1 MNMNLIFNAIL
12 SQITVPVIDPSS
24 ITGQLV
30 LSLGFGIMGLFAL
43 LTLLGF
49 GYLESTGK
57 PDPETIAKIMIGITI
72 IILMIVAVWTGIVT
86 PP

>member
-1 MNMNLIFNAIL
+1 MGIFA
-12 SQITVPVIDPSS
+12 V
-24 ITGQLV
+24 
-30 LSLGFGIMGLFAL
+30 

-49 GYLESTGK
+49 GYIETTGK
-57 PDPETIAKIMIGITI
+57 PDPETIAKIMIGVVI